1 MLTSQERMNVFLE
14 VLQRVSPRMRK
25 HTYNDLLLPAM
36 ESKMSLHDLLD
47 RLGPLPPCS
56 AMIGVC
62 EDGLPYLLD
71 LADPSPGS
79 ILVVADEHCGKTSLL
94 QAILASASAL
104 NPPEQV
110 SFTVLAPNPGE
121 YEMLSGLDSCAG
133 VISAF
138 DRAASE
144 VVVELAELVDQR
156 LNSRA
161 HGPIEILAIDD
172 LARFMQNN
180 DYEVNCYLNWM
191 IANGPRG
198 AVWPISAINTG
209 QLWRIRDGI
218 LDSFGTI
225 FTGRTSSYQLTDGAI
240 AVPDYVEMPGVFN
253 AWMGEE
259 WMRFWIPA
267 IY

>member
-1 MLTSQERMNVFLE
+1 MLTSQERMDVFLE
-14 VLQRVSPRMRK
+14 VLGRVSPKMRQ

-36 ESKMSLHDLLD
+36 ESKMSLRDLLG

-79 ILVVADEHCGKTSLL
+79 ILAVADEHCGKTSLL

-104 NPPEQV
+104 NPVEQV

-121 YEMLSGLDSCAG
+121 YEMLLGSDSCNG
-133 VISAF
+133 VVSAF

-144 VVVELAELVDQR
+144 VVVELSELADQR
-156 LNSRA
+156 INGRC
-161 HGPIEILAIDD
+161 HGSIEILAIDD
-172 LARFMQNN
+172 LVAFMQNN

-191 IANGPRG
+191 IAHGPRG
-198 AVWPISAINTG
+198 AVWPICAINTG

-218 LDSFGTI
+218 LEAFGTI
-225 FTGRTSSYQLTDGAI
+225 FVGRTSSYQLPSGAI
-240 AVPDYVEMPGVFN
+240 AVPDYLQIPGVFN
-253 AWMGEE
+253 AWMGKE
-259 WMRFWIPA
+259 WMRFWIPE
-267 IY
+267 IT

>member
-1 MLTSQERMNVFLE
+1 
-14 VLQRVSPRMRK
+14 
-25 HTYNDLLLPAM
+25 M
-36 ESKMSLHDLLD
+36 ESRISIHDLLE
-47 RLGPLPPCS
+47 RLGPLPPGS

-79 ILVVADEHCGKTSLL
+79 ILVVADERCGKTSLL
-94 QAILASASAL
+94 QAVLASASAL
-104 NPPEQV
+104 NPPEKV

-121 YEMLSGLDSCAG
+121 YDMLLGLDSCVG

-144 VVVELAELVDQR
+144 LVVELAELADQR
-156 LNSRA
+156 INGGA
-161 HGPIEILAIDD
+161 QGPIEILAIDD
-172 LARFMQNN
+172 LAAFMQNN
-180 DYEVNCYLNWM
+180 DYEVNVYLNWL

-198 AVWPISAINTG
+198 AVWPVSAINTG

-225 FTGRTSSYQLTDGAI
+225 FTGRTSSYQLPDNTI
-240 AVPDYVEMPGVFN
+240 AVPDYMEIPGVFN
-253 AWMGEE
+253 AWIGDQ